1 MKIACV
7 GGGPAG
13 LYFSILMKRQDPSH
27 DITVYER
34 NPAGSTY
41 GWGVT
46 YWAGLLDKLRAGD
59 PESADAISEASVRWT
74 DGVAIVR
81 DERTVHRGDEGFGI
95 GRRRMLALLAERAEA
110 LGVRVEF
117 EHAITGEDAPE
128 LAGADLIVAADGVNS
143 VLREAHSDHFGAEVT
158 TGRNPYIWLGTT
170 KVFDSFSFAF
180 KETEHGWIWCYA
192 YGFSGEQ
199 STCVVECSPETWAGL
214 GLDTRGE
221 ADSLNLLEK
230 FFHDLLDGHPLI
242 GRSQADDA
250 ARWLHFRTLTNRTW
264 HRGNVVLLGDAAHTT
279 HYSIGAGTTL
289 ALEDALA
296 LADALRDLEARR
308 DPDALR
314 DPREPGGQAGAAG
327 AGRDLD
333 GALSRYGRRRRAELL
348 SAQSA
353 ARYSARWYENLPRYM
368 HLEPARMFALLGQR
382 HSPLLPH
389 IPPQLYY
396 RIDKAAGQ
404 LEALRRLKRWLGPRL
419 ARTVHARTVH
429 ARTGTRTPTRTRT
442 GA

>member
-59 PESADAISEASVRWT
+59 PESARAVDEASVRWT

-95 GRRRMLALLAERAEA
+95 GRRRMLTLLAERAES
-110 LGVRVEF
+110 LGVRLAF
-117 EHAITGEDAPE
+117 EHGISGPDDPE
-128 LAGADLIVAADGVNS
+128 LADADLVVAADGVNS
-143 VLREAHSDHFGAEVT
+143 VLREAHATHFGAEVA
-158 TGRNPYIWLGTT
+158 TGRNHYIWLGTT

-180 KETEHGWIWCYA
+180 KETDHGWIWCYA
-192 YGFSGEQ
+192 YGFSGER
-199 STCVVECSPETWAGL
+199 STCVVECSPETWTGL
-214 GLDTRGE
+214 GLDTMSE
-221 ADSLNLLEK
+221 PDTLNALEK
-230 FFHDLLDGHPLI
+230 IFTDLLDGQALI
-242 GRSQADDA
+242 GRAQHAEA
-250 ARWLHFRTLTNRTW
+250 AAQWLNFRTLTTRTW
-264 HRGNVVLLGDAAHTT
+264 HHGNLVLLGDAAHTT

-296 LADALRDLEARR
+296 LADALRD
-308 DPDALR
+308 
-314 DPREPGGQAGAAG
+314 GG
-327 AGRDLD
+327 DLD
-333 GALSRYGRRRRAELL
+333 AALTRYGKRRHAELL

-353 ARYSARWYENLPRYM
+353 ARYSAQWYENLPRYM
-368 HLEPARMFALLGQR
+368 GLEPRQMFALLGQR

-396 RIDKAAGQ
+396 RIDRAAEQ
-404 LEALRRLKRWLGPRL
+404 LEPLRRFKRWLGPRM
-419 ARTVHARTVH
+419 ARALHARTR
-429 ARTGTRTPTRTRT
+429 A
-442 GA
+442 